1 MGVVVNDYLLPAN
14 PSSIVSEK
22 KLSKALLQVSK
33 ILADYSFQQAI
44 LKKAKIEQAET
55 CFYDFHNKN
64 DFKLLEKSD
73 VELYEENY
81 QKVIP
86 LNIQKEKIKTSM
98 IDEHTKIYLGTR
110 KPYITYPTLKYIKL
124 SLSIDYFGYETFIGD
139 VQHFFNI
146 DYETNSLNLT
156 EYYGEDLKHLRCK
169 GCDAKLGIEFIEYLK
184 RIISNKR
191 IKRKK
196 FNGNNHVFNCPNC
209 NSVQNVND
217 LTGFT
222 ILGRFRIRLEQGI
235 PDYPSLFELI
245 EKEIDCEL
253 VYNQYMYP

>member
-1 MGVVVNDYLLPAN
+1 MSVVVNDYLLPAN
-14 PSSIVSEK
+14 PNSIVSEK
-22 KLSKALLQVSK
+22 KLGKALLKVSK

-44 LKKAKIEQAET
+44 LKKTKIEQAET

-98 IDEHTKIYLGTR
+98 IDEHIKIYLGTR

-139 VQHFFNI
+139 EENFFHT
-146 DYETNSLNLT
+146 DYENNDMILN
-156 EYYGEDLKHLRCK
+156 EYYNEDLKNLKCID
-169 GCDAKLGIEFIEYLK
+169 CNAKLGMEFIEYLK
-184 RIISNKR
+184 RLIFNKR

-196 FNGNNHVFNCPNC
+196 FNGNNHGH
-209 NSVQNVND
+209 
-217 LTGFT
+217 L
-222 ILGRFRIRLEQGI
+222 
-235 PDYPSLFELI
+235 
-245 EKEIDCEL
+245 
-253 VYNQYMYP
+253 